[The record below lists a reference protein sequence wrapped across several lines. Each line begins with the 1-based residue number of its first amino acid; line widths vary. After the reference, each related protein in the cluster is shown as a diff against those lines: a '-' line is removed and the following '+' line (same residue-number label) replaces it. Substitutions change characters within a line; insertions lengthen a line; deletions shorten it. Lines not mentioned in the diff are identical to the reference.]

1 MKKPILIAAATAVLA
16 AFQMNAAP
24 AFPGKKTVT
33 QPDGTTI
40 EVRVVGDERFHTLVT
55 DADALPIGRD
65 ADGEYRY
72 RMADG
77 SLSAVAA
84 HNLGE
89 RTAAEADFLRAN
101 ITDISVARLVERQ
114 RAINP
119 TRFENAIA
127 ARKAKAP
134 ARAGAAKA
142 PLADQFTDCPTT
154 GVRRIPVIFVQYTD
168 IKFKSSDP
176 KKTFAT
182 YFNEGASSGRQYF
195 VDNSN
200 GVYQPQFDLYGP
212 VTLPNNRKYYGGN
225 DSYTDS
231 DQRPGQM
238 VADACT
244 ALDGQ
249 INFKDYDTN
258 GDGYVDAVI
267 LLYAGNGEQYSGVN
281 NVDLS
286 DVIWPHKWE
295 LSASDYGKTLTLD
308 GVKIDNYGC
317 FNELYGTSATST
329 KIDGIG
335 VFCHEFS
342 HALGLPDLYGTDYYS
357 QYYYGFGS
365 WSLMCSGCYNNDGY
379 TPVGYTA
386 YDKWF
391 NGWIDEIPEATAN
404 TQYTMPVFNTGTA
417 ANDQPLRITNPS
429 NSNEWFVIENRAK
442 TGWNRFDADEG
453 LLIYRVTYNRTVW
466 ANNTVNNTSTGYYVP
481 LCADNK
487 PDYDNE
493 DTDLWPYNNKT
504 ELSGTTS
511 PALKPYSGAALDR
524 SISEMTR
531 NADGTISFWVDRAPV
546 PTLAAPVLA
555 AHTSVGSTS
564 FTANWTHQTDA
575 DVTYTL
581 EVIPHRDFAL
591 LYDVDLSQGVPSGW
605 SSTGYTTKESE
616 GALRF
621 GSNSQLGE
629 VKTPEFTLDPTG
641 VVTIKVNARYYSND
655 GSNIKLTLYGSD
667 GSVIQSS
674 LQALTASYQD
684 YILKLSGTPGAK
696 VKIGI
701 GTTASKKRIL
711 VKTAQI
717 YTGDASA
724 TAAPAK
730 APAETGDANSR
741 TITGITGLSYTVE
754 GLAEKG
760 SFDYR
765 VKAVPVDQT
774 TAAASA
780 WTAYNTVEL
789 SLSGVENVGVEADT
803 DAPARYFNLQGIEVN
818 ASTLAPGIYIRLQG
832 GRSEKIA
839 VR

>member
-1 MKKPILIAAATAVLA
+1 MKKPIFIAAATAVLA

-24 AFPGKKTVT
+24 AFPGKQTVT

-55 DADALPIGRD
+55 DADALPIARD

-101 ITDISVARLVERQ
+101 IAEISVARLVERQ

-119 TRFENAIA
+119 KRFENAIA

-134 ARAGAAKA
+134 ARAGAANA

-176 KKTFAT
+176 KQTFAT

-195 VDNSN
+195 IDNSN

-225 DSYTDS
+225 VGGN

-267 LLYAGNGEQYSGVN
+267 LLYAGNGEQYTYQN
-281 NVDLS
+281 IPDA
-286 DVIWPHKWE
+286 IWPHKWE
-295 LSASDYGKTLTLD
+295 LSSSDYGKTLTLD

-317 FNELYGTSATST
+317 FNELYGTSASST

-342 HALGLPDLYGTDYYS
+342 HALGLPDLYYTGYDDVDYY
-357 QYYYGFGS
+357 GMGS
-365 WSLMCSGCYNNDGY
+365 WSLMCQGCYNNDGY

-404 TQYTMPVFNTGTA
+404 TQYTMPVFNTGVA

-429 NSNEWFVIENRAK
+429 NANEWFIIENRAN
-442 TGWNRFDADEG
+442 TGWNRYDQDDG
-453 LLIYRVTYNRTVW
+453 LLIYRVTYNSTVW
-466 ANNTVNNTSTGYYVP
+466 GNNTVNNTSTGYYVP
-481 LCADNK
+481 LCADNSAS
-487 PDYDNE
+487 YDNE
-493 DTDLWPYNNKT
+493 GTDLWPYNNKT

-511 PALKPYSGAALDR
+511 PALKPYSGAALNR
-524 SISEMTR
+524 SISDMTR

-546 PTLAAPVLA
+546 PTLAAPQLA
-555 AHTSVGSTS
+555 AHTAVSSTG
-564 FTANWTHQTDA
+564 FTANWTHQADV

-581 EVIPHRDFAL
+581 EVITHRDFAL
-591 LYDVDLSQGVPSGW
+591 VYDADFSQDIPTGW
-605 SSTGYTTKESE
+605 STSGFTTLEESAVRLAS
-616 GALRF
+616 GNQA
-621 GSNSQLGE
+621 GE
-629 VKTPEFTLDPTG
+629 VRTPQFTLDNTG
-641 VVTIKVNARYYSND
+641 VVTVKVNAKYYS
-655 GSNIKLTLYGSD
+655 SD
-667 GSVIQSS
+667 GSS
-674 LQALTASYQD
+674 LKVTLYDASNKALASTQQALTASYKD
-684 YILKLSGTPGAK
+684 YTIKITGTPGAK
-696 VKIGI
+696 VTLGL
-701 GTTASKKRIL
+701 GTTAKKKRVFL
-711 VKTAQI
+711 KSAKI
-717 YTGDASA
+717 YTGDA
-724 TAAPAK
+724 TAASAPAK

-741 TITGITGLSYTVE
+741 TVSGITGLSYTVE

-774 TAAASA
+774 AAAASA
-780 WTAYNTVEL
+780 WTAYSTVDL
-789 SLSGVENVGVEADT
+789 ALSGVENVGIEADT
-803 DAPARYFNLQGIEVN
+803 DAPARYFNLQGIEVS
-818 ASTLAPGIYIRLQG
+818 ASNLAPGIYIRLQA

>member
-55 DADALPIGRD
+55 DADALPIARD

-77 SLSAVAA
+77 SLSTVAA

-101 ITDISVARLVERQ
+101 RADISVDRLAERQ

-119 TRFENAIA
+119 KRFENAIA
-127 ARKAKAP
+127 ARKAKVP

-168 IKFKSSDP
+168 IKFKSTDP
-176 KKTFAT
+176 KQTFAT

-225 DSYTDS
+225 DYYDN

-238 VADACT
+238 VVDACT

-267 LLYAGNGEQYSGVN
+267 LLYAGNGEQYTYN
-281 NVDLS
+281 NIPDA
-286 DVIWPHKWE
+286 IWPHKWE
-295 LSASDYGKTLTLD
+295 LSSSDYGKTLTLD

-317 FNELYGTSATST
+317 FNELYGASASTT

-357 QYYYGFGS
+357 QDYYGMGS
-365 WSLMCSGCYNNDGY
+365 WSLMCNGCYNNDGY

-404 TQYTMPVFNTGTA
+404 TQYSMPVFNTGVA
-417 ANDQPLRITNPS
+417 ANDQPLRISNPS
-429 NSNEWFVIENRAK
+429 NANEWFVIENRAN
-442 TGWNRFDADEG
+442 TGWNRYDQDEG

-466 ANNTVNNTSTGYYVP
+466 ANNTVNNTPTGYYVP
-481 LCADNK
+481 LCADNSASYK
-487 PDYDNE
+487 TE
-493 DTDLWPYNNKT
+493 DSDLWPYNNKT
-504 ELSGTTS
+504 ELSGTTT
-511 PALKPYSGAALDR
+511 PALKPYSGSALNR

-546 PTLAAPVLA
+546 PTLATPVLA
-555 AHTSVGSTS
+555 AHTSVGATS

-591 LYDVDLSQGVPSGW
+591 VYDVDFSQGTPEGW
-605 SSTGYTTKESE
+605 STAGYTTTEDNAMRLAS
-616 GALRF
+616 
-621 GSNSQLGE
+621 SNNPGE
-629 VKTPEFTLDPTG
+629 VTSPKFTLDNTG
-641 VVTIKVNARYYSND
+641 IVTVKVNAKYYNSDASSLKIALYDASGNE
-655 GSNIKLTLYGSD
+655 LTSM
-667 GSVIQSS
+667 
-674 LQALTASYQD
+674 LQALTDSYKD
-684 YILKLSGTPGAK
+684 YTIKITGTPGAK
-696 VKIGI
+696 VSLGL
-701 GTTASKKRIL
+701 GATAKKKRL
-711 VKTAQI
+711 YLKSALI

-724 TAAPAK
+724 AAAPAK

-789 SLSGVENVGVEADT
+789 SLSGVENVGEEADT

>member
-24 AFPGKKTVT
+24 AFPGKQTVT

-55 DADALPIGRD
+55 DADALPIARD

-101 ITDISVARLVERQ
+101 IAEISVARLVERQ

-119 TRFENAIA
+119 KRFENAIA

-134 ARAGAAKA
+134 ARAGAANA

-176 KKTFAT
+176 KQTFAT

-195 VDNSN
+195 IDNSN

-225 DSYTDS
+225 VGGN

-267 LLYAGNGEQYSGVN
+267 LLYAGNGEQYTYQN
-281 NVDLS
+281 IPDA
-286 DVIWPHKWE
+286 IWPHKWE
-295 LSASDYGKTLTLD
+295 LSSSDYGKTLTLD

-317 FNELYGTSATST
+317 FNELYGTSASST

-342 HALGLPDLYGTDYYS
+342 HALGLPDLYYTGYDDVDYY
-357 QYYYGFGS
+357 GMGS
-365 WSLMCSGCYNNDGY
+365 WSLMCQGCYNNDGY

-404 TQYTMPVFNTGTA
+404 TQYTMPVFNTGVA

-429 NSNEWFVIENRAK
+429 NANEWFVITNRAN
-442 TGWNRFDADEG
+442 TGWNRYDQDEG

-481 LCADNK
+481 LCADNSAS
-487 PDYDNE
+487 YYNE

-504 ELSGTTS
+504 ELSGTTT
-511 PALKPYSGAALDR
+511 PALKPYSGAALNR

-531 NADGTISFWVDRAPV
+531 NADGTVSFWVDRAPV
-546 PTLAAPVLA
+546 PTLATPVLA
-555 AHTSVGSTS
+555 GHTSVGSTS

-591 LYDVDLSQGVPSGW
+591 LYDVDFSQGLPQGW
-605 SSTGYTTKESE
+605 SVSGFHEIDQNE
-616 GALRF
+616 NALRLAS
-621 GSNSQLGE
+621 SNNPGE
-629 VKTPEFTLDPTG
+629 VYTPQFTLDNSG
-641 VVTIKVNARYYSND
+641 IVTVKVNAKYYRTEAS
-655 GSNIKLTLYGSD
+655 SLKVTLYDTNDNELTSM
-667 GSVIQSS
+667 
-674 LQALTASYQD
+674 LQALTESYKD
-684 YILKLSGTPGAK
+684 YTIKITGTPGAK
-696 VKIGI
+696 VSLGL
-701 GTTASKKRIL
+701 GATAKKKRLYI
-711 VKTAQI
+711 KSAQI

-789 SLSGVENVGVEADT
+789 SLSGVENVGTEADT

>member
-24 AFPGKKTVT
+24 AFPGKQTVT

-55 DADALPIGRD
+55 DADALPIARD

-101 ITDISVARLVERQ
+101 IADISVARLVERQ

-119 TRFENAIA
+119 KRFENAIA

-176 KKTFAT
+176 KQTFAT

-195 VDNSN
+195 IDNSN

-225 DSYTDS
+225 DDYYDS

-267 LLYAGNGEQYSGVN
+267 LLYAGNGEQYTYQN
-281 NVDLS
+281 IPDA
-286 DVIWPHKWE
+286 IWPHKWE
-295 LSASDYGKTLTLD
+295 LSASDYGTTLTLD

-317 FNELYGTSATST
+317 FNELYGTSASST

-342 HALGLPDLYGTDYYS
+342 HALGLPDLYYTGNGNVDYY
-357 QYYYGFGS
+357 GMGS
-365 WSLMCSGCYNNDGY
+365 WSLMCQGCYNNDGY

-404 TQYTMPVFNTGTA
+404 TQYTMPVFNTGVA

-429 NSNEWFVIENRAK
+429 NANEWFVIENRAN
-442 TGWNRFDADEG
+442 TGWNRYDQDEG

-481 LCADNK
+481 LCADNSAS
-487 PDYDNE
+487 YYNE

-504 ELSGTTS
+504 ELSGTTT
-511 PALKPYSGAALDR
+511 PALKPYSGAALNR

-531 NADGTISFWVDRAPV
+531 NADGTVSF
-546 PTLAAPVLA
+546 
-555 AHTSVGSTS
+555 G
-564 FTANWTHQTDA
+564 
-575 DVTYTL
+575 
-581 EVIPHRDFAL
+581 
-591 LYDVDLSQGVPSGW
+591 
-605 SSTGYTTKESE
+605 
-616 GALRF
+616 
-621 GSNSQLGE
+621 
-629 VKTPEFTLDPTG
+629 
-641 VVTIKVNARYYSND
+641 
-655 GSNIKLTLYGSD
+655 
-667 GSVIQSS
+667 
-674 LQALTASYQD
+674 
-684 YILKLSGTPGAK
+684 
-696 VKIGI
+696 
-701 GTTASKKRIL
+701 
-711 VKTAQI
+711 
-717 YTGDASA
+717 
-724 TAAPAK
+724 
-730 APAETGDANSR
+730 
-741 TITGITGLSYTVE
+741 
-754 GLAEKG
+754 
-760 SFDYR
+760 
-765 VKAVPVDQT
+765 
-774 TAAASA
+774 
-780 WTAYNTVEL
+780 WTARRC
-789 SLSGVENVGVEADT
+789 
-803 DAPARYFNLQGIEVN
+803 P
-818 ASTLAPGIYIRLQG
+818 
-832 GRSEKIA
+832 RSQ
-839 VR
+839 RPYLRPTPP

>member
-1 MKKPILIAAATAVLA
+1 MKKSILLAAAMTALA
-16 AFQMNAAP
+16 AVQMNAAP
-24 AFPGKKTVT
+24 AFPGKTTVT

-55 DADALPIGRD
+55 DADALPIARG

-84 HNLGE
+84 HNLGQ

-101 ITDISVARLVERQ
+101 IADISVARLAERQ
-114 RAINP
+114 RAIAP
-119 TRFENAIA
+119 KRFENAIA

-134 ARAGAAKA
+134 GRAASAKA
-142 PLADQFTDCPTT
+142 PLADKFTDCPTT

-168 IKFKSSDP
+168 IKFKSTDP

-212 VTLPNNRKYYGGN
+212 VTLPNNRQYYGGN

-244 ALDGQ
+244 AINSQ
-249 INFKDYDTN
+249 VNFKDYDTN

-267 LLYAGNGEQYSGVN
+267 LLYAGNGEQYTYQN
-281 NVDLS
+281 IPDA
-286 DVIWPHKWE
+286 IWPHKWE

-308 GVKIDNYGC
+308 GVKIENYGC
-317 FNELYGTSATST
+317 FNELYGRTSTTT

-342 HALGLPDLYGTDYYS
+342 HALGLPDLYGTDSYS
-357 QYYYGFGS
+357 QNYYGMGS
-365 WSLMCSGCYNNDGY
+365 WSLMCNGCYNNDGY

-391 NGWIDEIPEATAN
+391 NGWIDEIPEAESGKH
-404 TQYTMPVFNTGTA
+404 YTMPVFNTGVG

-429 NSNEWFVIENRAK
+429 NANEWFVIENRAN
-442 TGWNRFDADEG
+442 TGWNRYDQDEG
-453 LLIYRVTYNRTVW
+453 LLIYRVTYNENVW
-466 ANNTVNNTSTGYYVP
+466 YRNTVNNTATGYYVP
-481 LCADNK
+481 LCADNSAN
-487 PDYDNE
+487 YDNE

-524 SISEMTR
+524 SISDMTR
-531 NADGTISFWVDRAPV
+531 NADGTISFWVDRGAI
-546 PTLAAPVLA
+546 PTLSAPVLA
-555 AHTSVGSTS
+555 DHTSVGSTS
-564 FTANWTHQTDA
+564 FTANWTHQPETDA
-575 DVTYTL
+575 TYTL
-581 EVIPHRDFAL
+581 EVIPHRDFTL
-591 LYDVDLSQGVPSGW
+591 LYDVDFSQDVPEGW
-605 SSTGYTTKESE
+605 SVSGYLTVEE
-616 GALRF
+616 NALRLAS
-621 GSNSQLGE
+621 GNNPGE
-629 VKTPEFTLDPTG
+629 VYTPLFTLDNTG
-641 VVTIKVNARYYSND
+641 IVTVKINAKYYKTDDSSLKVTLYDADDNELTSLLQSLTDSYKDYTIK
-655 GSNIKLTLYGSD
+655 IT
-667 GSVIQSS
+667 
-674 LQALTASYQD
+674 
-684 YILKLSGTPGAK
+684 GTPGTK
-696 VKIGI
+696 VSLGL
-701 GTTASKKRIL
+701 GTTAKKKRLFI
-711 VKTAQI
+711 KTAQI

-724 TAAPAK
+724 AAAPAK

-741 TITGITGLSYTVE
+741 TITGITALSYTVE

-765 VKAVPVDQT
+765 VKAVPVDPSA
-774 TAAASA
+774 AAASA
-780 WTAYNTVEL
+780 WSALRTVDL

-803 DAPARYFNLQGIEVN
+803 DAPARYFNLQGIEVS

-832 GRSEKIA
+832 GRSEKVV